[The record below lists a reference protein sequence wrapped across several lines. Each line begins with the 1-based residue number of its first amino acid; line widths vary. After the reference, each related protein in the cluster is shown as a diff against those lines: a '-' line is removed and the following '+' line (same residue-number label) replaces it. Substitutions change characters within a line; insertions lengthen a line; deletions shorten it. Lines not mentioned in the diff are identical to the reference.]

1 MEDKEFDKLTPEEK
15 KARFQKAVDDYNS
28 GFVEVDYTFR
38 SVASIRVEEAME
50 DAGRVS
56 EEFKPAQ
63 IKVIYEAAEA
73 DLNLEHYMNPKF
85 SASHMKFIMEQEK
98 AGKDVTWL
106 PIGKIL
112 HRSIVEK
119 PLTRDQI
126 RRIKERMQRAESKD
140 SVIADLHEKKKEAAR
155 VPKKQGQQKESGS
168 MARKSRYMGYMKELQ
183 KISKHEKTSTK
194 ESLLDK
200 LRSMKNREFTM
211 NIPVGEGAEDEH

>member
-73 DLNLEHYMNPKF
+73 DLNPKF

-126 RRIKERMQRAESKD
+126 RRIKERMQRAEPKD
-140 SVIADLHEKKKEAAR
+140 SVIADLHEKKKEATR
-155 VPKKQGQQKESGS
+155 VPKKQGQQKE
-168 MARKSRYMGYMKELQ
+168 K
-183 KISKHEKTSTK
+183 
-194 ESLLDK
+194 
-200 LRSMKNREFTM
+200 
-211 NIPVGEGAEDEH
+211 GER